1 MDHHIHEAKQNAD
14 GRLIPSLI
22 FALGDYAAPGSGR
35 DTVSVY
41 QELHHDLQHLSG
53 V

>member
-22 FALGDYAAPGSGR
+22 FALGDYAALAVAGR
-35 DTVSVY
+35 HSVY

>member
-14 GRLIPSLI
+14 GRLITVSY
-22 FALGDYAAPGSGR
+22 FCLGRLCRPGSGR
-35 DTVSVY
+35 DTGSLY